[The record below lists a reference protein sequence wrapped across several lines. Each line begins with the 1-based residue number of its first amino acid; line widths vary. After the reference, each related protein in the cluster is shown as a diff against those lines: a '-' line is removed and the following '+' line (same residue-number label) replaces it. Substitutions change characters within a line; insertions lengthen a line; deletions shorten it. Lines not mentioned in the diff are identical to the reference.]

1 MRGKGRGRI
10 LQGTSQNIFS
20 GDDKDKGPGWECLK
34 LFPVLLLAGRGQ
46 ILGPPRVSPHRQPH
60 FIVEGLHPTFCTHV
74 AAGDDAITPG
84 TDHVG
89 LHGAAP
95 PVRAGARGIVHNQ
108 QLSLLQ
114 DVRSS
119 PVG

>member
-1 MRGKGRGRI
+1 MSGAVSGASASR
-10 LQGTSQNIFS
+10 QGTDF
-20 GDDKDKGPGWECLK
+20 
-34 LFPVLLLAGRGQ
+34 RT
-46 ILGPPRVSPHRQPH
+46 PRASPHPQPH
-60 FIVEGLHPTFCTHV
+60 FIVEGPHPTFCTHV
-74 AAGDDAITPG
+74 AAGDDAITAS